1 MEQQNKPNV
10 HNPNMKIQAL
20 LFASVLIFAP
30 SIYSQQ
36 KVVILNT
43 GKQDTRIDVSK
54 PTIYLSFERYDRDN
68 SIWLQLHNNSRWTI
82 SFRTDDDF
90 YGLAGDPLTW
100 SAGRDAFG
108 LLNGAKVTP
117 KYAVER
123 LPEQMPMDNLG
134 GCVSSESWLPS
145 GRSVIFEISR
155 KGFET
160 FNKLHITFKYEWE
173 TEDFEPLHRVR
184 FDGWELPKV
193 EQ

>member
-1 MEQQNKPNV
+1 
-10 HNPNMKIQAL
+10 MKIQAM

-43 GKQDTRIDVSK
+43 GKQDTRIDVSE
-54 PTIYLSFERYDRDN
+54 PTIYLSFERYDGDN
-68 SIWLQLHNNSRWTI
+68 SIWLRLHNNSRWTI
-82 SFRTDDDF
+82 SFRADDDF
-90 YGLAGDPLTW
+90 YGLANDSSTW
-100 SAGRDAFG
+100 SVGRDAFG
-108 LLNGAKVTP
+108 LLNGAKVKP
-117 KYAVER
+117 KYAIER
-123 LPEQMPMDNLG
+123 LPEQMPMDNL

-145 GRSVIFEISR
+145 GRSVIFEIPR

-173 TEDFEPLHRVR
+173 TEGFEPVHRVR